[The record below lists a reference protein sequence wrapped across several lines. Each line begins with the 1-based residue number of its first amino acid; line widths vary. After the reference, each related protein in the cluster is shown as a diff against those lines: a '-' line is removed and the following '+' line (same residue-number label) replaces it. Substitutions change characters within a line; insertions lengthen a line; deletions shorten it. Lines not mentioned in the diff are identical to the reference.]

1 MTKPAHRAKP
11 RLKLRRLGVWG
22 PGLLVALADTD
33 VGNIVTAAQSGAQ
46 WGYRL
51 LLLVLALIPLLYL
64 VQELTVR
71 LGISTGLGLTELIRL
86 RYGRY
91 WAWASVCALSVATLG
106 SLITEFTGV
115 AAVGELYGVSR
126 PISLSLA
133 ASALFAVV
141 FSGSYRRIEK
151 TALILGLF
159 ELAFFGVAWMAHPLA
174 ATVVRQAV
182 DFPLGNRDFMLLV
195 SALIGSV
202 FNPWMVFY
210 QQSAVADKGLGLA
223 DYGAEKWDTGCG
235 AVLAQLVTAA
245 VLVALAATVDGR
257 ELPHAMQSIG
267 DVSLALVPLFGNSG
281 ARMVFSL
288 GVMGAAMVAAIVSS
302 LALSWAIS
310 EASGYTRSEHR
321 PGSESPWFYVGYGL
335 CVAAGATLVG
345 WQDNLVW
352 LDLATQVINTFLL
365 PVLITLLIRLVQ
377 TSTPE
382 LFRLRGG
389 YLVLLLSLS
398 ALVCGLGIVGGLEP
412 LLSILK

>member
-159 ELAFFGVAWMAHPLA
+159 ELAFFGVAWMAHPRA

-321 PGSESPWFYVGYGL
+321 PGSESQWVYVGYGL
-335 CVAAGATLVG
+335 CVAAGATLSAGRTIWCG
-345 WQDNLVW
+345 WTW
-352 LDLATQVINTFLL
+352 
-365 PVLITLLIRLVQ
+365 PHR
-377 TSTPE
+377 
-382 LFRLRGG
+382 
-389 YLVLLLSLS
+389 
-398 ALVCGLGIVGGLEP
+398 
-412 LLSILK
+412 